1 MEYYY
6 PSMKDEEKRNGAH
19 RTSASEHKNST
30 KNRLE
35 EGIYRLIKPGRLSAS
50 AEDSDSSDSD
60 SVISALAYGDTSAI
74 EYQEKKRAAK
84 LQDPRSSHSSVDKSD
99 GRSSASYQLYDS
111 DSDPPGSHPSYA
123 KPERFSYAQPTR
135 HFTYAQ
141 PGQNSIPGAFPVS
154 ASVQTS
160 NSQTSTQHPQQ
171 IYSDPPRWTY
181 ADPDPASIKYTSK
194 SSNVPYRQ
202 TTSNSSVKPYT
213 ASAEPQFEIAP
224 GKRPR
229 SLSQTADASAKG
241 PSQGDRPPVSSLPYT
256 ASAEPQFEIAPGKRP
271 LNLSVSID
279 LSGKGSSPGDRPP
292 ASPLLEAYKGTYQ
305 SISPMPSP
313 IASPEIVPKDDDIS
327 DIEPLDG
334 SDSSRHRKHGRHLSV
349 DDRGS
354 KDRERSRSRSRTR
367 DGRSRSRD
375 RRGDERHGSDDDKK
389 MLVIV
394 PSSRKKVTFY
404 DPTDDAITFKETLS
418 KFGSVDPQPLIRILP
433 HLTNDDV
440 LLLRAEYKK
449 HAKIHGK
456 GINLA
461 KHIKLKLGT
470 GALGKACYATALGR
484 WESEAYWAN
493 LYYQSGASRR
503 ELLIESLIGRTN
515 SEIREIK
522 NAFRDKRYADDLE
535 KCMKA
540 ELKADKFRTAILLA
554 LEERRQPDKAVD
566 PYLVQRDVE
575 DLHRALVSR
584 EGGETAM
591 LHIILLRS
599 DSHLR
604 EILRVYER
612 QYKHNF
618 ARAMIAKSKNLVV
631 CVFPP

>member
-1 MEYYY
+1 
-6 PSMKDEEKRNGAH
+6 
-19 RTSASEHKNST
+19 
-30 KNRLE
+30 
-35 EGIYRLIKPGRLSAS
+35 
-50 AEDSDSSDSD
+50 
-60 SVISALAYGDTSAI
+60 
-74 EYQEKKRAAK
+74 
-84 LQDPRSSHSSVDKSD
+84 
-99 GRSSASYQLYDS
+99 
-111 DSDPPGSHPSYA
+111 
-123 KPERFSYAQPTR
+123 
-135 HFTYAQ
+135 
-141 PGQNSIPGAFPVS
+141 
-154 ASVQTS
+154 
-160 NSQTSTQHPQQ
+160 
-171 IYSDPPRWTY
+171 
-181 ADPDPASIKYTSK
+181 
-194 SSNVPYRQ
+194 
-202 TTSNSSVKPYT
+202 
-213 ASAEPQFEIAP
+213 
-224 GKRPR
+224 
-229 SLSQTADASAKG
+229 
-241 PSQGDRPPVSSLPYT
+241 
-256 ASAEPQFEIAPGKRP
+256 
-271 LNLSVSID
+271 
-279 LSGKGSSPGDRPP
+279 
-292 ASPLLEAYKGTYQ
+292 
-305 SISPMPSP
+305 
-313 IASPEIVPKDDDIS
+313 
-327 DIEPLDG
+327 
-334 SDSSRHRKHGRHLSV
+334 
-349 DDRGS
+349 
-354 KDRERSRSRSRTR
+354 
-367 DGRSRSRD
+367 
-375 RRGDERHGSDDDKK
+375 